1 MRLKKSYG
9 MHNKS
14 YISETEYVSF
24 AFDKNK
30 RVNYIKELIE
40 MFKLPIS
47 GWNVLIV
54 KWLDKK

>member
-54 KWLDKK
+54 KWLDNK

>member
-1 MRLKKSYG
+1 

-47 GWNVLIV
+47 GLNVLIV
-54 KWLDKK
+54 KWFDKK

>member
-1 MRLKKSYG
+1 

-47 GWNVLIV
+47 GLNVLIV

>member
-24 AFDKNK
+24 AFDINK
-30 RVNYIKELIE
+30 RV
-40 MFKLPIS
+40 FKLPIS

-54 KWLDKK
+54 KWLDNK

>member
-54 KWLDKK
+54 K